1 MKRRQTRERSQAT
14 LSANWEQIPLACR
27 RLTWAWKGSG
37 EIWTCLQ
44 SWQCSERSVDV
55 GTNTKSWAVCL
66 EESWGCM
73 NSTEATEWDLALLW
87 FPSAH
92 SLLSPSFSCTPIPR
106 PREHASVTTSPSHPL
121 LCAWEHELEIPN
133 GVSGGQDFAF
143 YWVQFRI
150 VLKASRASI
159 DCGPSLLASCW
170 WHGSSIR

>member
-1 MKRRQTRERSQAT
+1 MERRETRERSQAT
-14 LSANWEQIPLACR
+14 LSANWEQISLACR
-27 RLTWAWKGSG
+27 RLTWAWWGGG

-55 GTNTKSWAVCL
+55 GTDTKSWAVYL

-73 NSTEATEWDLALLW
+73 NSTEATEWDLAFLW

-92 SLLSPSFSCTPIPR
+92 SLLSPSFSCTPVPR

-121 LCAWEHELEIPN
+121 LRAWEHELEIPN

-143 YWVQFRI
+143 YWVQFCG
-150 VLKASRASI
+150 VLKAA
-159 DCGPSLLASCW
+159 GPGLALTVALLF
-170 WHGSSIR
+170 